1 MSSKKA
7 FSIHCPLL
15 LIVLLTLPPLAT
27 ASGHQFSL
35 FSAVKDSHNVR
46 RDVREADDA
55 SSSSIN
61 AEEDLGGLNTGW
73 LTDDQLSE
81 LTSAEDNEERM
92 KKLRGFYD
100 NLEGE
105 AKKGATEKLIVDCYG
120 WLDDVASED
129 ERNALKQMHHRNH
142 EACREKVKE
151 LLGRLGEERRE
162 QVEKRLG
169 FCEHVWYDGKMD
181 GEEGRSAQ
189 TGDEHHHHHG
199 KRWIHRRRRDHQH
212 GDHRVEDYF
221 KTHLAWLTDDQKDE
235 LGRMKET
242 GKSRSEL
249 KQKVIEWYDAT
260 AGDVR
265 ERATEL
271 LKGGCRELIKM
282 VLGEEKSNKIKEMKE
297 SGTDVAK
304 IGDQINAWIEEV
316 TDAKKKEL
324 ATEYRGIC
332 AKLFGVKSS
341 RKRRDHQHQ
350 HGSHEGHHRV
360 EDYFKTH
367 LAWLTDDQKDEL
379 GRMKETGKSRS
390 ELKQK
395 VIEWYD
401 ATAGDVRERATELL
415 KGGCRELI
423 KMVLGEEKSNKIKE
437 MKESGTDV
445 AKIGDQ
451 INAWIEEVTD
461 AKKKELATEYRGICA
476 KLFGV
481 KSSRKRRDHQHQ
493 HGSHEGHHRVE
504 DYFKTHL
511 AWLTDDQKD
520 ELGRMKETGKSRSE
534 LKQKVIEW
542 YDATAGDVR
551 ERATELLKG
560 GCRELIKMVLGEEK
574 SNKIKEMKESGTDVA
589 KIGDQINAWIEEV
602 TDAKK
607 KELATEYRG
616 ICAKLFGVKGESGAR
631 RRRSWHGRHHNVQQ
645 KNRPKEDEGEV
656 QLEDEDEGRTEEAY
670 DMEGEHLSH
679 HNSWLNRKQKQTLKR
694 LRDRGHEDHELHER
708 IHEFY
713 DVSPEEVKATARGIL
728 QRGCES
734 ILKERRRRS
743 AGHAEHSLEEL
754 FKSYLSWLSEHQR
767 EKLKGMKGSGKGRT
781 EMQQKVMEWFGQL
794 QGEQKTKAREHL
806 RNGCRELLAHVVG
819 NENANQLKQLRED
832 GMSRTELEAK
842 ANEMVGAVQE
852 EEKKMEAKE
861 FGAVCKKLLLEETEN
876 I

>member
-1 MSSKKA
+1 MPGQMSSKRA

-81 LTSAEDNEERM
+81 LTSAENNEERM

-142 EACREKVKE
+142 EECREKVKE

-181 GEEGRSAQ
+181 GEEGKSAQ

-212 GDHRVEDYF
+212 GEHKVEDYF
-221 KTHLAWLTDDQKDE
+221 KTHLAWLTDDQKNE
-235 LGRMKET
+235 LKGMKET

-260 AGDVR
+260 AGDAR

-282 VLGEEKSNKIKEMKE
+282 VLGEEKATKIKEMKE

-304 IGDQINAWIEEV
+304 IGDQINAWIKEV
-316 TDAKKKEL
+316 TDEKKKEL
-324 ATEYRGIC
+324 ATEYRGVC

-341 RKRRDHQHQ
+341 RKRRDHHHQ
-350 HGSHEGHHRV
+350 HEHGNHEGHHKV

-367 LAWLTDDQKDEL
+367 LAWLTDDQKNEL
-379 GRMKETGKSRS
+379 KGMKETGKSRS

-401 ATAGDVRERATELL
+401 ATAGDARERATELL

-423 KMVLGEEKSNKIKE
+423 KMVLGEEKATKIKE

-451 INAWIEEVTD
+451 INAWIKEVTD
-461 AKKKELATEYRGICA
+461 EKKKELATEYRG
-476 KLFGV
+476 V
-481 KSSRKRRDHQHQ
+481 
-493 HGSHEGHHRVE
+493 
-504 DYFKTHL
+504 
-511 AWLTDDQKD
+511 
-520 ELGRMKETGKSRSE
+520 
-534 LKQKVIEW
+534 
-542 YDATAGDVR
+542 
-551 ERATELLKG
+551 
-560 GCRELIKMVLGEEK
+560 
-574 SNKIKEMKESGTDVA
+574 
-589 KIGDQINAWIEEV
+589 
-602 TDAKK
+602 
-607 KELATEYRG
+607 
-616 ICAKLFGVKGESGAR
+616 CAKLFGVKGESGAR

-734 ILKERRRRS
+734 ILKRIFGEYKAEEIIQMSDEGASNGEIEEKITESLNQIRNPQKREEAGRFSMSCRRIFTMIERRRRS

-754 FKSYLSWLSEHQR
+754 FKSHLSWLSVHQR
-767 EKLKGMKGSGKGRT
+767 EELKGMKGSGKGRT
-781 EMQQKVMEWFGQL
+781 EMQQKVMELYGQL

-861 FGAVCKKLLLEETEN
+861 FGAVCKKLLLEGTEN
-876 I
+876 V